1 MFAFSISKLEITV
14 NTGQKLMEAVLIGPI
29 GDMMHT
35 QEGTLLFLQN
45 GDSFIF

>member
-14 NTGQKLMEAVLIGPI
+14 NTGQELMEAALIGPI

-35 QEGTLLFLQN
+35 QEGILPFMQN
-45 GDSFIF
+45 GESFIF